1 MTRSVRTDSFSNDYF
16 EARRKF
22 RESCAELGCETR
34 AYLAPVTG
42 PKEQD
47 LTMDVVRLGPAD
59 AENLLVL
66 LSGTHGIEGLC
77 GSGCQVGWLQSGA
90 ADDLPDG
97 LAVLL
102 IHFVNPYGGAWVCI
116 ENENNVDLNRNF
128 LDHEAPHPPNPFYE
142 ELHGAFVCPQYEGPV
157 RDAAEAQ
164 INEFIDHRGFDAFLE
179 AAARGQYSHPDG
191 FNFGGTEP
199 AWSNTTVRRI
209 LAEQARGAR
218 RVTLIDYHT
227 GLGPYGNGMVIF
239 DGSRESGAG
248 RRAFNWFG
256 EEVAFNDTGEIGYT
270 TTGGLV
276 EGCAADFREQEFTGI
291 VLEFGTW
298 EINRIAD
305 AMRNS
310 FCLQR
315 FGDRSSPLGKKIR
328 QELQDA
334 FYVDADD
341 WKQMVLRRSGQV
353 IAQAVSGMFAS

>member
-1 MTRSVRTDSFSNDYF
+1 MTRPVQTGSFSSDYF

-34 AYLAPVTG
+34 AYLAPDAG
-42 PKEQD
+42 PEGGT
-47 LTMDVVRLGPAD
+47 LTMDVARLGSAD
-59 AENLLVL
+59 ADNLLVL

-77 GSGCQVGWLQSGA
+77 GSGCQVDWLRSGA
-90 ADDLPDG
+90 ATDLPDG

-128 LDHEAPHPPNPFYE
+128 LDHASPHPANPFYD
-142 ELHGAFVCPQYEGPV
+142 ELHDAFVCPQFEGPV
-157 RDAAEAQ
+157 RDAAEAR
-164 INEFIDHRGFDAFLE
+164 IHEFIDRRGFEAFLE

-256 EEVAFNDTGEIGYT
+256 ENVAFNDTGEIGYT
-270 TTGGLV
+270 PTGVLV
-276 EGCAADFREQEFTGI
+276 DGCASEYQALEFTGI
-291 VLEFGTW
+291 VLEYGTW
-298 EINRIAD
+298 EIGRIAD

-310 FCLQR
+310 FWLQR
-315 FGDRSSPLGKKIR
+315 YGEQSSMLGKQIR

-334 FYVDADD
+334 FYVDADE
-341 WKQMVLRRSGQV
+341 WKQLVLGRSGQV
-353 IAQAVSGMFAS
+353 ISQAVSGLIVP